1 MRLLTIHVI
10 LSLASTLGWLI
21 WQQNME
27 ILFYMVISVRMFY
40 VYMTEPESFGHLDY
54 PSRVYK
60 LYKLLYGPKQRPYA
74 RFHNFDSYLSCLG
87 CALVDGIL

>member
-1 MRLLTIHVI
+1 MLYSLWLLH
-10 LSLASTLGWLI
+10 LGGSFGSKTWK
-21 WQQNME
+21 

-40 VYMTEPESFGHLDY
+40 DYMTEPESFGHLDY

-60 LYKLLYGPKQRPYA
+60 LYKLLYGPKQTPYA